1 MGKRKRFNGKQ
12 LEMNVK
18 FCGKK
23 DEFETS
29 PQSLIKLSVRR
40 QKVCHCNT
48 RKIIRFMKHS

>member
-48 RKIIRFMKHS
+48 RKIIRFM